1 MFIVSKRNYSVR
13 RADGSS
19 FLIEK
24 DFIGNIPDDV
34 AESGLVRRA
43 LKAGMIFCPPGAK
56 DTQLEQAEE
65 QPAKTISVRTRN
77 LKKSWRT
84 QKRKTNPA
92 EPTRDREVTAYVD
105 R

>member
-43 LKAGMIFCPPGAK
+43 LKAGMIFCPPGPK
-56 DTQLEQAEE
+56 DTQLEQAEK
-65 QPAKTISVRTRN
+65 QAKDKAGEN
-77 LKKSWRT
+77 D
-84 QKRKTNPA
+84 KRPDAKPKEKPENA
-92 EPTRDREVTAYVD
+92 KAKDESGGADKG
-105 R
+105 

>member
-34 AESGLVRRA
+34 ARSGLVMRA
-43 LKAGMIFCPPGAK
+43 LKAGMIFCPPG
-56 DTQLEQAEE
+56 
-65 QPAKTISVRTRN
+65 
-77 LKKSWRT
+77 
-84 QKRKTNPA
+84 
-92 EPTRDREVTAYVD
+92 TRDRQMEQAGAEAEKKAAQNDKRQDAKTKGKQAGAGGNENGND
-105 R
+105 KTDEK